1 MLSAGV
7 FSKGT
12 SMKTRQMTIAF
23 AMATSAALLVT
34 GCSGGSGPDQNA
46 SGPDFNGK
54 ITGSMTAGG
63 FTLGDEVATSR
74 ADYAAAQLKKDG
86 ATVTINQGNFD
97 SQKFAAQAASGNLP
111 DLVLMDRQYVAT
123 YASKGLIVPLD
134 KCYAAQ
140 DVKPEDHYYASLL
153 DDVKYDG
160 DIYGVPQFWQPQ
172 AILLNTRVMDAAGV
186 TADDFDTSQPD
197 KILEATKKM
206 YKESN
211 GNPTTLGFDAQLP
224 GSANMW
230 FLAFG
235 GKVMDKNG
243 KPALDDPNNIKALEW
258 LKSVYAAQGG
268 YEKAYSFGQTW
279 DFFGAKN
286 QFVSDQVGAGL
297 YAQWYPN
304 VLADFA
310 KDTTLSGVPMRGP
323 DGKPIAAAG
332 GSAYV
337 IPAKAKNPAAAC
349 KWAIADTSDEA
360 WTAAVEARLETV
372 KKTPGKLFTGLFTGS
387 STADKIIKD
396 QYLKPTGNK
405 GFDEAINAY
414 YEGLSNPASLGSSP
428 AGLQINTELQ
438 NAIVPA
444 MTDKKTVKEALGDAQ
459 AAALLAYNQAI
470 KK

>member
-1 MLSAGV
+1 
-7 FSKGT
+7 
-12 SMKTRQMTIAF
+12 MKTRQMAVAL

-34 GCSGGSGPDQNA
+34 GCSGGSGSQENA
-46 SGPDFNGK
+46 KGPDFTAK
-54 ITGSMTAGG
+54 ISGSMTAGG

-74 ADYAAAQLKKDG
+74 ADYAAAQLKKDN
-86 ATVTINQGNFD
+86 AKVTINQGNFD
-97 SQKFAAQAASGNLP
+97 AQKFAAQAASGNLP
-111 DLVLMDRQYVAT
+111 DVVLMDRQYVAT

-134 KCYAAQ
+134 ECYSAQ
-140 DVKPEDHYYASLL
+140 KVDPTEHYYSSLL
-153 DDVKYDG
+153 DDVSYNG
-160 DIYGVPQFWQPQ
+160 DVYGIPQFWQPQ

-186 TADDFDTSQPD
+186 TADDMDTSKPD
-197 KILEATKKM
+197 KILAATKKM
-206 YKESN
+206 YKETDGKPS
-211 GNPTTLGFDAQLP
+211 TLGFDPQLP
-224 GSANMW
+224 NSANMW

-235 GKVMDKNG
+235 GKVVDKDG
-243 KPALDDPNNIKALEW
+243 KPALDDPANVKALEW
-258 LKSVYAAQGG
+258 LQRIYEAQGG

-286 QFVSDQVGAGL
+286 QFTSDQVGAGL

-310 KDTTLSGVPMRGP
+310 ADTTLSGVPMRGA

-349 KWAIADTSDEA
+349 KWAIADTSDDA
-360 WTAAVEARLETV
+360 WIAAAEARLETV

-396 QYLKPTGNK
+396 KYLKPTGNK

-414 YEGLSNPASLGSSP
+414 YEELSNPASLGSSP

-444 MTDKKTVKEALGDAQ
+444 MTGKKSVKDALGDAQ
-459 AAALLAYNQAI
+459 AAAMLAYNQAI

>member
-1 MLSAGV
+1 
-7 FSKGT
+7 
-12 SMKTRQMTIAF
+12 MKTRQMAVAL

-34 GCSGGSGPDQNA
+34 GCSGGAGPKDQPA
-46 SGPDFNGK
+46 GPDFTAK

-74 ADYAAAQLKKDG
+74 ADYAAEQLKKSG

-97 SQKFAAQAASGNLP
+97 AQKFAAQAASGNLP

-140 DVKPEDHYYASLL
+140 KVNPTEHYYGSLL
-153 DDVKYDG
+153 DDVKYHG

-186 TADDFDTSQPD
+186 TADDMDTSKPD
-197 KILEATKKM
+197 QILAATKKM
-206 YKESN
+206 FKESD
-211 GNPTTLGFDAQLP
+211 GKPTTLGFDPQLP

-230 FLAFG
+230 FLTFG
-235 GKVMDKNG
+235 GKVVDKDG
-243 KPALDDPNNIKALEW
+243 KPALDDPANVKALEW
-258 LKSVYAAQGG
+258 LKSIYDAQGG

-304 VLADFA
+304 VLAGFA
-310 KDTTLSGVPMRGP
+310 KDTTLSGVPLRGT

-349 KWAIADTSDEA
+349 AWAMADTSDAA
-360 WTAAVEARLETV
+360 WIAAVQARLETV

-387 STADKIIKD
+387 STADKIIKEK
-396 QYLKPTGNK
+396 YLKPTGNA
-405 GFDEAINAY
+405 GFDAAINAY

-444 MTDKKTVKEALGDAQ
+444 MTGKKTAKEALGDAQ
-459 AAALLAYNQAI
+459 AAAMLAYNQAI